1 MKNSNHNSMWRGATA
16 TVFSKAQ
23 KLRSEMTKAEI
34 LLWNKLRENQL
45 LGYKFRRQHPINI
58 YVADFYCHQLNL
70 IIELDGEYHNEE
82 NQIIKD
88 KERTENLKFQGVRIL
103 RFTNYEVMNEIDSV
117 LNAIKNFIN
126 EVP

>member
-1 MKNSNHNSMWRGATA
+1 MWRGATA